1 MTVEILPTPPVD
13 VPEEDTSG
21 TAYASIAEAQVY
33 MDGVI
38 YSDAWDS
45 ATTVERTKALLNATR
60 LIDRLNF
67 LGTKNDED
75 QDLQF
80 PRYDDTSVPTDIKYA
95 SAAIA
100 NALLDGV
107 DPEIE
112 FQNLKLLQAGLSGA
126 KSTYDRDSTQPQ
138 TADGI
143 GSFTAWTF
151 LKPYIVDPGTVEIHH
166 V

>member
-1 MTVEILPTPPVD
+1 M
-13 VPEEDTSG
+13 
-21 TAYASIAEAQVY
+21 TAYATITEAQVY

-38 YSDAWDS
+38 YADAWDS

-67 LGTKNDED
+67 LGVKNDEN

-80 PRYDDTSVPTDIKYA
+80 PRYDDATVPTDVMYA
-95 SAAIA
+95 CAAIA

-112 FQNLKLLQAGLSGA
+112 FQNLQLLQAGLNGA
-126 KSTYDRDSTQPQ
+126 KSTYDRNSIQPQ
-138 TADGI
+138 TAAGI
-143 GSFTAWTF
+143 GSFTAWT
-151 LKPYIVDPGTVEIHH
+151 LLMPYIVDPGTVEVHH